1 MKTAIYRRN
10 LELSSTELTRF
21 FSCNESTVSD
31 DENLSIVLHTERAR
45 PNGLHGEFGVDVMQ
59 AYEHEN
65 RVYIIARDGWR
76 IRNETADSERLRNYR
91 ID

>member
-1 MKTAIYRRN
+1 M
-10 LELSSTELTRF
+10 
-21 FSCNESTVSD
+21 
-31 DENLSIVLHTERAR
+31 LHTESVR
-45 PNGLHGEFGVDVMQ
+45 PNGLHGEFGVEFMQ